1 MLTVMTTRLWNS
13 LTARIIVPVLVG
25 FALGLLMSEGP
36 AMLVGDATS
45 RPPQEIELLIPAG
58 TAERV
63 ASGEAAPSIPDGLK
77 LAAGDT
83 LVVRN
88 LDHVSHQLG
97 PVWVPAGA
105 AGRLVFPETVVGRYS
120 CSFTPAGT
128 FGIQV
133 EPRLTDFERFVYIL
147 VAGLPFAAV
156 LTVVSVFL
164 WFAQR
169 GTTPPGAGRPI
180 S

>member
-1 MLTVMTTRLWNS
+1 MAAARLWNP
-13 LTARIIVPVLVG
+13 LTARILLPVLVG

-36 AMLVGDATS
+36 AMLVDDPTS
-45 RPPQEIELLIPAG
+45 RPPQEIELVIPPG
-58 TAERV
+58 TADRV

-77 LAAGDT
+77 LATGDT

-88 LDHVSHQLG
+88 LDRVSHQLG

-105 AGRLVFPETVVGRYS
+105 SGRLVFPGTVVGRYS
-120 CSFTPAGT
+120 CSFTPAGY

-133 EPRLTDFERFVYIL
+133 EPRLTDFERFVFIL

-169 GTTPPGAGRPI
+169 GTTSPGAGQPT